1 MVAETITDRVMQPR
15 LAGTIYLAPEQ
26 VFVVKFIAFAI
37 YFCRLVKYRSLVIT
51 YLKKDELIPITSVD
65 LSREKKP

>member
-37 YFCRLVKYRSLVIT
+37 LFCRLVKYRSLVI
-51 YLKKDELIPITSVD
+51 I
-65 LSREKKP
+65 

>member
-15 LAGTIYLAPEQ
+15 LVGTIYLAPEQ

-37 YFCRLVKYRSLVIT
+37 YFCRLVKYRSLVI
-51 YLKKDELIPITSVD
+51 I
-65 LSREKKP
+65 